1 MNNYYQHLKSNFY
14 INKLNEFNIYQH
26 NGKPLTDLSYQEL
39 QDIYKRV
46 VFNLSNLRY

>member
-1 MNNYYQHLKSNFY
+1 MNDLYQHLKTKFY
-14 INKLNEFNIYQH
+14 INKLNEFNITEH
-26 NGKPLTDLSYQEL
+26 NGKPLTELSYQDL